1 MLQLNDV
8 LKAYGALPEEQQKE
22 ITQAVQDQTKDFKWV
37 PNPGPQL
44 MAYLS
49 EADELFYGGA
59 AGGGKSDLIL
69 GVALNVA
76 TTSRIF
82 RRQFKDFYGVGGLAP
97 RLAEILGSWAGFHKQ
112 AHLWRRPNGKELE
125 FAAFSNATEAEA
137 YQGRPADYY
146 AFDEITQFEE
156 QLVRFLMTWNRS
168 TRNGQRTRMICTGN
182 PPVTAEG
189 RWVIKYWGPWLD
201 PQHPMYPVAPGEL
214 RWVTTIN
221 GEDVWYN
228 APGYVE
234 VNGEQVKLRSRT
246 FIPAK
251 LSDNP
256 DLIERDDY
264 RATLAALPEPYRSAF
279 RDGNFGAGLQDH
291 EWQVIP
297 TEWILKAQQ
306 RWEIRKNMNLGP
318 MTAMGVDIAQ
328 GGPDKTVLAP
338 LYNFFFAQ
346 LIREKGVNTKNGADV
361 AALVIRNVTDGA
373 VINVDCGGGWG
384 GAAFEHLDSNGAAV
398 QACIGASGSSRR
410 DRSGKFTFKNKRAE
424 WWWSLRE
431 ALDPETGD
439 NIALPP
445 DGDLLAD
452 LTSVRRKPTETAA
465 VIQIEDKE
473 EIKKRIGR
481 SPDDGDAVVLAWA
494 TADPDLRRERR
505 STQRRR
511 SPERQRRPQV
521 STGYDRAKEKFHK
534 RRG

>member
-1 MLQLNDV
+1 MQLEDV
-8 LKAYGALPEEQQKE
+8 LRAYNALPDEKKKE
-22 ITQAVQDQTKDFKWV
+22 VSEAVRDETKEFRWV

-97 RLAEILGSWAGFHKQ
+97 RLAEILGSWGGFHKQ

-156 QLVRFLMTWNRS
+156 HLVRFLMTWNRS
-168 TRNGQRTRMICTGN
+168 TKTGQRTRMICTGN

-201 PQHPMYPVAPGEL
+201 PQHPMYPVPAGEL

-221 GEDVWYN
+221 GEDVWYEE
-228 APGYVE
+228 PGFVE
-234 VNGEQVKLRSRT
+234 VNGEQIKLRSRT

-297 TEWILKAQQ
+297 TEWALKAQQ
-306 RWEIRKNMNLGP
+306 RWEARKDLNKGP

-328 GGPDKTVLAP
+328 GGPDKTVLSP
-338 LYNFFFAQ
+338 LYNFFFAP
-346 LIREKGVNTKNGADV
+346 LIREKGINTKNGADV

-373 VINVDCGGGWG
+373 TINIDCGGGWG
-384 GAAFEHLDSNGAAV
+384 GSAFEHLDSNGANV
-398 QACIGASGSSRR
+398 QSCIGASGSQRR

-424 WWWSLRE
+424 WWWSFRE
-431 ALDPETGD
+431 ALDPDTGD

-473 EIKKRIGR
+473 ELKKRLGR

-494 TADPDLRRERR
+494 YADPDLLRERK
-505 STQRRR
+505 SKNRRR
-511 SPERQRRPQV
+511 SPDSVKRPV
-521 STGYDRAKEKFHK
+521 VTTGYDKAKDRFHK
-534 RRG
+534 RRS